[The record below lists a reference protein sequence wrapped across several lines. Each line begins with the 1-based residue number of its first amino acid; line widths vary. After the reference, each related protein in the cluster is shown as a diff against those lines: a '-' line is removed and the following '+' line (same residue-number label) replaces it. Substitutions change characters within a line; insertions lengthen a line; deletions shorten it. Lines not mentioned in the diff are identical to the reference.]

1 MKTLLSAITSSGQI
15 TIGNYLGA
23 IKNIVNLQDEYK
35 VYLFVANLHALT
47 NCPQPKL
54 LNENIHKMI
63 ALYFACGINPN
74 KAIVFLQSDILEHCQ
89 LAHILLC
96 NTYMGELNRMT
107 QFKDK
112 GHRQSNNTTSIPT
125 GLFTY
130 PTLMAADILLYDI
143 DIVPVGK
150 DQIQHLELTRDIA
163 IRMND
168 KYNTNF
174 RIPEKFIDENTN
186 KIMDLQDPTKK
197 MSKSN
202 EKIETYISLLDDI
215 EVIKNKI
222 KKAVTDSENKV
233 YYDVDKK
240 PGISNL
246 LRIYAGFKNINIK
259 TAEQEF
265 INSNYGE
272 FKTAV
277 SNIVCEK
284 LQEIQQKYYKLINS
298 KEIEKWLELAKK
310 QAKKQATKKLQEVQK
325 QLGINY

>member
-23 IKNIVNLQDEYK
+23 IKNIVNFQEDHK

-47 NCPQPKL
+47 NCPQPKI

-63 ALYFACGINPN
+63 TLYFACGINPK

-96 NTYMGELNRMT
+96 NTYVGELNRMT

-112 GHRQSNNTTSIPT
+112 SYRQSNNTTSIPT

-130 PTLMAADILLYDI
+130 PTLMAADILLYDT

-150 DQIQHLELTRDIA
+150 DQTQHLELTCDIA

-168 KYNTNF
+168 KYKTNF
-174 RIPEKFIDENTN
+174 KIPKKFIDKNTN

-202 EKIETYISLLDDI
+202 EKTETYISLLDNADI
-215 EVIKNKI
+215 VRNKI
-222 KKAVTDSENKV
+222 KKAITDSENKV

-246 LRIYAGFKNINIK
+246 LRIYAGFKNINIE

-265 INSNYGE
+265 IDSNYSE

-277 SNIVCEK
+277 SDTICET
-284 LQEIQQKYYKLINS
+284 LQKIQKRYYQLINS
-298 KEIEKWLELAKK
+298 KKISRWLKQAKK
-310 QAKKQATKKLQEVQK
+310 QAKKQANKKLQEIQK